1 MSDPSMTAEA
11 WRAVT
16 SDLIEWLRPRY
27 SRHKIAVLESFV
39 EDGFQ
44 VSPECSAAVTSHIQ
58 NQQSQISHRGAAD
71 AR

>member
-27 SRHKIAVLESFV
+27 SRHKIAVLEWLYR
-39 EDGFQ
+39 
-44 VSPECSAAVTSHIQ
+44 SAPG
-58 NQQSQISHRGAAD
+58 R
-71 AR
+71 